1 MYPKGS
7 SEEGHLTQHGGGRV
21 EGFMEAGLT
30 EGRLGAGVRGVGVC
44 VHVECALDYM
54 HTW

>member
-1 MYPKGS
+1 
-7 SEEGHLTQHGGGRV
+7 
-21 EGFMEAGLT
+21 MEAGLT

-54 HTW
+54 HTCERISVCAYV